1 MEQPQKLF
9 FLVNEP
15 QQLGPRYYIMAIRNK
30 TTEDMEFKMKTINV
44 TRQE

>member
-15 QQLGPRYYIMAIRNK
+15 QQLGPRYYI
-30 TTEDMEFKMKTINV
+30 
-44 TRQE
+44 